1 MCAVK
6 KNIPKDIELTGTV
19 AVKRVAIGS
28 KSEHNAV
35 ILQTSKGDYVLRKLG
50 GNAYYDPSLLA
61 LEGKSITA
69 KGIVDQKLF
78 LAKKITSA
86 K

>member
-6 KNIPKDIELTGTV
+6 KNIPQEIELTGTV
-19 AVKRVAIGS
+19 AVKKIAIGS

-35 ILQTSKGDYVLRKLG
+35 IFQTEQGDYVLRKLG
-50 GNAYYDPSLLA
+50 GNAFYDPSLLA
-61 LEGKSITA
+61 LEGKSVTA

-78 LAKKITSA
+78 LAKKITSS
-86 K
+86 